1 MELSGSNIKKYLTF
15 SQKKAFLIFLV
26 RNLGFPKTK
35 FIFQKKNIPKKFLI
49 LQEIE
54 LSSPSLKKLPIF
66 QEETIKS
73 LKKLVF
79 FLFLRVFENNLI
91 HSSR

>member
-26 RNLGFPKTK
+26 RKPPKTT

-66 QEETIKS
+66 QEGTIKS
-73 LKKLVF
+73 LKKIGI
-79 FLFLRVFENNLI
+79 FLIFKSF
-91 HSSR
+91 